1 MAKIGFAITS
11 SFCTVS
17 KIIEQ
22 MINLKDLGYDIIPIV
37 SPAVIEKDTRFG
49 KGENF
54 KIMIEEIK
62 IEEIKKSYARMH
74 MT

>member
-37 SPAVIEKDTRFG
+37 SPAVIEKDIG
-49 KGENF
+49 
-54 KIMIEEIK
+54 M
-62 IEEIKKSYARMH
+62 
-74 MT
+74 